1 MTKSAEI
8 VCIGTELLLGHV
20 VNTNA
25 SWLATQCAVEGI
37 DVYVQTVVGDRISR
51 IVDVLALAAQRAHI
65 VLCTGGLGPTMDDVS
80 REALAAHTGAA
91 LVVDP
96 VAQARLQEMAAR
108 SGRIVDAAYMRQA
121 QTVHGADVLP
131 NDVGLAI
138 GTALVHD
145 GVQYVLLP
153 GPPREMKAMF
163 SRYALPWLSI
173 DGVGLHSIMVRL
185 TGIGESEVERVLTPL
200 MRHQTDPTI
209 ATYAGIGDV
218 LVRITTRAD
227 ALASVRC
234 APIVQTVTALLG
246 QYVYAMEDVS
256 LPTVLVRRF
265 TERKQTIA
273 VAESCTGGALA
284 HRITSVAGSSR
295 VLRGAIVAYT
305 NVCKQDVL
313 GVPETLIATHGAVS
327 DATARAMAIGV
338 RKRLGS
344 DFGIATT
351 GTLGPDDV
359 VREAFV
365 AVAHQE
371 DCIVHPVTLIGADRE
386 TNKQRVAMAAL
397 ACLWRHTT

>member
-25 SWLATQCAVEGI
+25 SWLATQCAASGI
-37 DVYVQTVVGDRISR
+37 DVYYQTVVGDRVSR

-65 VLCTGGLGPTMDDVS
+65 VICTGGLGPTMDDVS
-80 REALAAHTGAA
+80 REALAAHTCTT

-96 VAQARLQEMAAR
+96 SAAMRLQEAAAR
-108 SGRIVDAAYMRQA
+108 SGRTVDESYYRQA
-121 QTVHGADVLP
+121 HTLDGADVLQ

-145 GVQYVLLP
+145 GVRYVLLP

-163 SRYALPWLSI
+163 SNYALPWLAV
-173 DGVGLHSIMVRL
+173 DGVRLHSIMVRL
-185 TGIGESEVERVLTPL
+185 TGIGEGDVARALEPL
-200 MRHQTDPTI
+200 IRHQTDPTI

-227 ALASVRC
+227 AQASMRC
-234 APIVQTVTALLG
+234 APIVQTMTSLLG

-256 LPTVLVRRF
+256 LPTVLVHRL
-265 TERKQTIA
+265 TERMQTLA
-273 VAESCTGGALA
+273 VAESCTGGAVA
-284 HRITSVAGSSR
+284 HAITSVPGSSR

-305 NVCKQDVL
+305 DACKQDVL
-313 GVPETLIATHGAVS
+313 GVSQDVLAQNGAVS
-327 DATARAMAIGV
+327 DAAARELASCV
-338 RKRLGS
+338 RRRLGS

-351 GTLGPDDV
+351 GTLGPDDP

-365 AVAHQE
+365 AVAHKGG
-371 DCIVHPVTLIGADRE
+371 CIVHHVPLVGTDRD
-386 TNKQRVAMAAL
+386 TNKQRIAMAAL